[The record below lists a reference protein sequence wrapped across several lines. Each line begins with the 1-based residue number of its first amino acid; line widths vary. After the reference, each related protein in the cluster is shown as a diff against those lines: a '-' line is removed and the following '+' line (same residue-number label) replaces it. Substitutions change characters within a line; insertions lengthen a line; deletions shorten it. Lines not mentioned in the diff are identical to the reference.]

1 MPAYLSTKET
11 TITLNGGQVDL
22 QAKQSAGL
30 KRFSMNAYTGGLMN
44 LAGFRL
50 PVVVDLA
57 GLHVPRQNQPILKDH
72 NPEQIVGHS
81 TQIEK
86 INGEL
91 HVSGLVSG
99 SGPAA
104 EEVRTTGKNGFPW
117 QASIGASVKR
127 LQQVPEGNTATVN
140 GRTFEGPI
148 LIARESELREVSF
161 CAMGADSNTSAHV
174 EGQFTMPQS
183 QADNHTSK
191 QTLDEIKSQAA
202 QAEGKR
208 IERVK
213 HALRDFPDL
222 QAKAIEEEWTEQ
234 EANEVALV
242 HLRASRPKPRE
253 NKPYLDNAIKVGQMN
268 AEMPPA
274 PGGHRSNGQPT
285 KYEVIEASACIE
297 AGMTEAEAGQY
308 YDERVMNAAVS
319 REYRG
324 YSIVAIMK
332 DAIALDGGDP
342 NARFSNGEF
351 IRAAFTAN
359 RNIQASGGFSTFSL
373 PGILGNVA
381 NKHMLNAY
389 NAVPTTWRKFCGIA
403 DHKDFKAHTHYRLTG
418 SGEFKQVGPA
428 GELKHVSL
436 KESVYQNK
444 IDTEGA
450 IITLTRQDIIND
462 DMGAFVELP
471 RILGRMS
478 ALKVEETVYILLL
491 SNPDNFFSAGN
502 KNYLAGVETAL
513 SIESLTDGEM
523 TFLDQVDENGKPI
536 LLTPAV
542 LLVPTD
548 LKVTAQQLYA
558 DLKVVTGEVAT
569 ITDGN
574 PHSGKFEPVPSPYLK
589 SAAFSGASTKA
600 WYLFNN
606 PADVAALQVAFL
618 NGNQNPIIEHAD
630 TNFETLGMSWRAYH
644 DFGVAMSDPKA
655 AFKAKGEA

>member
-1 MPAYLSTKET
+1 MPAYQSTGET
-11 TITLNGGQVDL
+11 TITLNGGPIDL
-22 QAKQSAGL
+22 QAKEAEGL
-30 KRFSMNAYTGGLMN
+30 KRFSMNAYTGGAMHLT
-44 LAGFRL
+44 GYSL

-57 GLHVPRQNQPILKDH
+57 GLHIPKQNQPILKDH
-72 NPEQIVGHS
+72 DQTQIVGHS

-91 HVSGLVSG
+91 HVAGLVSG

-127 LQQVPEGNTATVN
+127 LQSVPKGNTVTVN
-140 GRTFEGPI
+140 GQTFQGPI

-174 EGQFTMPQS
+174 EGQFIMPQS
-183 QADNHTSK
+183 TAETQNSK
-191 QTLDEIKSQAA
+191 QTLEEIKAQAA
-202 QAEGKR
+202 EAEGKR

-213 HALRDFPDL
+213 QILNNCPDYI
-222 QAKAIEEEWTEQ
+222 QAKAVEEEWTEQ
-234 EANEVALV
+234 EANEVALIN
-242 HLRASRPKPRE
+242 LRASRPKP
-253 NKPYLDNAIKVGQMN
+253 NQPCLTNARQVRQLTE
-268 AEMPPA
+268 EMPPA
-274 PGGHRSNGQPT
+274 PSHRSAGGYPD
-285 KYEVIEASACIE
+285 KYEIIEASACIE
-297 AGMTEAEAGQY
+297 AGMTEAEAGQF
-308 YDERVMNAAVS
+308 YDQRVMNAAVS
-319 REYRG
+319 REFRG

-342 NARFSNGEF
+342 NARMTDREF
-351 IRAAFTAN
+351 IKAAFTAD
-359 RNIQASGGFSTFSL
+359 RNIQASSGFSTFSV

-381 NKHMLNAY
+381 NKHLLNGY

-418 SGEFKQVGPA
+418 SGEFKKVGPA
-428 GELKHVSL
+428 GELQHVSV
-436 KESVYQNK
+436 KETSYSSQL
-444 IDTEGA
+444 DTEGA

-462 DMGAFVELP
+462 DMGAFVKLP

-491 SNPDNFFSAGN
+491 SNPGSFFSAGN
-502 KNYLAGVETAL
+502 KNYLAGANTAL
-513 SIESLTDGEM
+513 AIESLTAGEM

-536 LLTPAV
+536 LLSPAV

-548 LKVTAQQLYA
+548 LKVTAQQLHA

-569 ITDGN
+569 VTDGN

-589 SAAFSGASTKA
+589 SAAFSGSSTKA

-606 PADVAALQVAFL
+606 PADVAAMEVAFL
-618 NGNQNPIIEHAD
+618 NGNQNPIIEHTD
-630 TNFETLGMSWRAYH
+630 VDFHQLGMSWRAYH
-644 DFGVAMSDPKA
+644 DFGVAMADAKA

>member
-1 MPAYLSTKET
+1 MMPADLLTQEA

-22 QAKQSAGL
+22 QAKESAGL
-30 KRFSMNAYTGGLMN
+30 KRFSMNAYTGGLMR

-50 PVVVDLA
+50 PVVVDLT

-72 NPEQIVGHS
+72 DPEQIVGHS

-91 HVSGLVSG
+91 HVAGLVSG

-127 LQQVPEGNTATVN
+127 LESVPEGKTVTVN
-140 GRTFEGPI
+140 GQAFTGPI
-148 LIARESELREVSF
+148 LVARESELREVSF

-183 QADNHTSK
+183 QAETQTNK
-191 QTLDEIKSQAA
+191 QTLEEIKAQAA
-202 QAEGKR
+202 EAEGKR

-213 HALRDFPDL
+213 HALRDWPDL

-234 EANEVALV
+234 EANEIALIQ
-242 HLRASRPKPRE
+242 LRASRPKPR
-253 NKPYLDNAIKVGQMN
+253 KSGAADA
-268 AEMPPA
+268 PA
-274 PGGHRSNGQPT
+274 QAL
-285 KYEVIEASACIE
+285 VVEASACIE
-297 AGMTEAEAGQY
+297 AGMTEAEAGQF

-319 REYRG
+319 KEFRG

-342 NARFSNGEF
+342 NARMSDREF
-351 IRAAFTAN
+351 VKAAFTAD
-359 RNIQASGGFSTFSL
+359 RNIQASGGFSTFSV

-381 NKHMLNAY
+381 NKHMLNGY

-403 DHKDFKAHTHYRLTG
+403 EHKDFKAHTHYRLTG
-418 SGEFKQVGPA
+418 SGEFKPVSKA
-428 GELKHVSL
+428 GEIEHVSVT
-436 KESVYQNK
+436 ESSYSNQL
-444 IDTEGA
+444 DTEGA
-450 IITLTRQDIIND
+450 LISLTRQDIIND
-462 DMGAFVELP
+462 DMGAFVKFP

-491 SNPDNFFSAGN
+491 SNPNNFFSAGN
-502 KNYLAGVETAL
+502 NNYLAGGTTAL
-513 SIESLTDGEM
+513 AIESLTAGEM
-523 TFLDQVDENGKPI
+523 VFLDQVDENGKPI
-536 LLTPAV
+536 LLSPAV

-548 LKVTAQQLYA
+548 LKVTAQQLHA

-569 ITDGN
+569 VTDGN

-589 SAAFSGASTKA
+589 SEAYSGSSTKA

-606 PADVAALQVAFL
+606 PADVAAMEVAFL
-618 NGNQNPIIEHAD
+618 NGQQNPIIEHTD
-630 TNFETLGMSWRAYH
+630 MDFHKLGMSWRAYH